1 MAPRDPQ
8 KTQARLLDAA
18 EREFA
23 ARGFAGARVAAI
35 ARAAR
40 ANQRMIYH
48 YFGNKQGLY
57 QAVFERR
64 GRTAMEGMLRQL
76 AGGSKGD
83 PIAAYR
89 RALGLYF
96 DLFARNPTWAR
107 MSANEALGGFTR
119 AIPADDPQA
128 RFIAETIPFI
138 QQAVAEGLFRDPIGP
153 FAGFTYAGF
162 LGLCFVLYRK
172 RIEDGVRRLGRDEPD
187 LLAAYRESTLDAILH
202 GLLRQTARD

>member
-1 MAPRDPQ
+1 MAPRDPER
-8 KTQARLLDAA
+8 TQARLLDAA

-35 ARAAR
+35 ARAAK

-48 YFGNKQGLY
+48 YFGSKQGLY

-64 GRTAMEGMLRQL
+64 GRTAMEGMLREL
-76 AGGSKGD
+76 AGGVKGD

-107 MSANEALGGFTR
+107 MSAHEALGGFTR

-128 RFIAETIPFI
+128 RFLAEVAPFL
-138 QQAVAEGLFRDPIGP
+138 QQSAAGGWFRDPLGP

-172 RIEDGVRRLGRDEPD
+172 RLEDGLRRLGRDD
-187 LLAAYRESTLDAILH
+187 LDLVATYRESMLDAILH
-202 GLLRQTARD
+202 GLLTQTAKD